1 MFVNS
6 VGIVQEAWH
15 WTGAGPGR
23 YRRPRKDAE
32 KRPRKEAQPRPA
44 HWVGLVVPEERVL
57 AMEVEIVKRASAYFV
72 RENPIVAHR
81 HHAVAG

>member
-6 VGIVQEAWH
+6 VDTAINEACH

-23 YRRPRKDAE
+23 LRR
-32 KRPRKEAQPRPA
+32 RPRKEAQPRPA
-44 HWVGLVVPEERVL
+44 HWLIWLCRKERVL
-57 AMEVEIVKRASAYFV
+57 AIEVEIVKRASAYFV
-72 RENPIVAHR
+72 RENPIVAYR